1 MSISRVENEQRRR
14 RRTGDAR
21 TGTSTLLLALYLAVL
36 TFPQTCNSFQLKNIF
51 SGIGKTASATLP
63 VSGFGAKSAAVQTAR
78 SELIDTISETG
89 NGKDAPLSTQIKVLG
104 LVDYLESNA
113 PVSKT
118 LLTDPGEYGAV
129 NGRWYLQYTQ
139 PSEPEGVD
147 VENLTPWAPAEST
160 LDTTNMLDTRRAN
173 NEGSVSFLGVVK
185 VDTSSK
191 LTTQTIGV
199 EERSFANAVEQDFG
213 TIEVKGTFEFDS
225 VPNRI
230 VAAFDT
236 GSLTLNNG
244 FVLDFSFLFAVRA
257 FLKGGLKA
265 GGWLET
271 TYIDDDIRIGR
282 GNRGSLFVLTRNQ
295 DTVTA

>member
-1 MSISRVENEQRRR
+1 MSSMERRR
-14 RRTGDAR
+14 RAGVAVATVTSSAS
-21 TGTSTLLLALYLAVL
+21 TFLLTILLFVVLPKTST
-36 TFPQTCNSFQLKNIF
+36 SFQLKNIF
-51 SGIGKTASATLP
+51 SGFAKATSSTLTLP
-63 VSGFGAKSAAVQTAR
+63 GIDETSKAVKTAR
-78 SELIDTISETG
+78 SELLETISNTE
-89 NGKDAPLSTQIKVLG
+89 NGKEAELSTQIKVLG
-104 LVDYLESNA
+104 LIDYLETNA
-113 PVSKT
+113 PVSRT
-118 LLTDPGEYGAV
+118 LLTDPNEYEAID
-129 NGRWYLQYTQ
+129 GRWFLQYTQ

-147 VENLTPWAPAEST
+147 LENDIEPWTPAEST
-160 LDTTNMLDTRRAN
+160 LSTTNRLDTRRAN

-199 EERSFANAVEQDFG
+199 EERSFANAVKQDFG

-236 GSLTLNNG
+236 GTLTLNNG
-244 FVLDFSFLFAVRA
+244 FILDFSFLFAARA
-257 FLKGGLKA
+257 ILKGGLKA

>member
-1 MSISRVENEQRRR
+1 MSSNERRR
-14 RRTGDAR
+14 IAGIN
-21 TGTSTLLLALYLAVL
+21 ALTIILTILVVL
-36 TFPQTCNSFQLKNIF
+36 PKSCTSFQLKNIF
-51 SGIGKTASATLP
+51 SGFAKATKSSTLTLP
-63 VSGFGAKSAAVQTAR
+63 GSDETSAAVKTAR
-78 SELIDTISETG
+78 SELLETISNTK
-89 NGKDAPLSTQIKVLG
+89 NGKEAELSTQIKVLG
-104 LVDYLESNA
+104 LVNYLETNA
-113 PVSKT
+113 PVSKN
-118 LLTDPGEYGAV
+118 LLTEPSEYEAID
-129 NGRWYLQYTQ
+129 GRWYLQYTQ

-147 VENLTPWAPAEST
+147 LENDIGPWTPAQST
-160 LDTTNMLDTRRAN
+160 LSTTNRLDTRRAN

-191 LTTQTIGV
+191 LTTQTIGIQD
-199 EERSFANAVEQDFG
+199 RSFANAVKQDFG

-236 GSLTLNNG
+236 GTLTLNNG
-244 FVLDFSFLFAVRA
+244 FVLDFSFLFAARA
-257 FLKGGLKA
+257 ILNGGLKA

-282 GNRGSLFVLTRNQ
+282 GNRGSLFVLTREQ